1 MMTTWQPT
9 ASLEMLQTRARLLSK
24 LRAFFADKD
33 IYEVQTPVLS
43 HAGNTEPSIET
54 FVTQQSEHLKYPLQP
69 SFLNTSP
76 EFAMKRLLAAGSGS
90 IYQIT
95 PVFRQGEQSKKHN
108 PEFTLL
114 EWYRLNFDHHAL
126 MGEVNLLIRFIA
138 KDFLAMGRSHF
149 YSYQD
154 AMIKFADVDPFTASI
169 EELKAATV
177 KAGIDVVGMEENTSE
192 TFSLETSHQESCR
205 NGWLDLLMCQV
216 VEKNL
221 PLNCPV
227 FIYDYPASQ
236 AALAKIRKGSPD
248 VAERFELYI
257 NGVELAN
264 GFHELSDAAEQA
276 ERFKK
281 EQQIRKERGLPG
293 IPADTHLIAAL
304 KHGLPDCAG
313 VAIGFDRLLMVL
325 TGAQHIND
333 VLTFP
338 FDRA

>member
-1 MMTTWQPT
+1 MSNWHPT
-9 ASLEMLQTRARLLSK
+9 ASLDMLKTKARLLSK
-24 LRAFFADKD
+24 LRTFFAEKN
-33 IYEVQTPVLS
+33 ILEVQTPVLS
-43 HAGNTEPSIET
+43 HAGNTEPTLES
-54 FVTQQSEHLKYPLQP
+54 FVIQQHENPQHKIQP

-95 PVFRQGEQSKKHN
+95 PAFRQDEQGKKHN

-114 EWYRLNFDHHAL
+114 EWYRIDFDHHAL
-126 MGEVNLLIRFIA
+126 MGEVNALVRFVADGI
-138 KDFLAMGRSHF
+138 LNLERSRF

-154 AMIKFADVDPFTASI
+154 VMKTFADIDPFDSTND
-169 EELKAATV
+169 ELKEATL
-177 KAGIDVVGMEENTSE
+177 KAGIDAVGMDEASQD
-192 TFSLETSHQESCR
+192 S
-205 NGWLDLLMCQV
+205 WLDLIMSQV

-257 NGVELAN
+257 NGMELAN
-264 GFHELSDAAEQA
+264 GFHELSDAKEQA
-276 ERFKK
+276 ERFHN
-281 EQQIRKERGLPG
+281 EQLQRQNSGQQG
-293 IPADTHLIAAL
+293 IPADYHLIAAL

-313 VAIGFDRLLMVL
+313 VAIGLDRLLMLL
-325 TGAQHIND
+325 TKAAHID
-333 VLTFP
+333 EVLTFP

>member
-1 MMTTWQPT
+1 MNEWQPT
-9 ASLEMLQTRARLLSK
+9 ASLDMLKTRARLLSK

-33 IYEVQTPVLS
+33 IFEVQTPILS
-43 HAGNTEPSIET
+43 QAGNPEPSIET
-54 FVTQQSEHLKYPLQP
+54 FVTQQHENSKHIIQP

-76 EFAMKRLLAAGSGS
+76 EFAMKRLLAAGCGS

-95 PVFRQGEQSKKHN
+95 SAFRQDEQGKRHN

-114 EWYRLNFDHHAL
+114 EWYRLDFDHHAL
-126 MGEVNLLIRFIA
+126 MGEVNALLRFVA
-138 KDFLAMGRSHF
+138 EDFLKLERSQF

-154 AMIKFADVDPFTASI
+154 AMVKFADVNPFNASN
-169 EELKAATV
+169 EELKTATE
-177 KAGIDVVGMEENTSE
+177 KAGIDVVGMDNAPRDS
-192 TFSLETSHQESCR
+192 
-205 NGWLDLLMCQV
+205 WLDLLMSQV

-227 FIYDYPASQ
+227 FIYDYPTSQ
-236 AALAKIRKGSPD
+236 AALAKIRNETPA

-257 NGVELAN
+257 NGMELAN
-264 GFHELSDAAEQA
+264 GFHELSDAKEQA

-281 EQQIRKERGLPG
+281 QQLQRKELGLRG
-293 IPADTHLIAAL
+293 IPADYHLIEAL
-304 KHGLPDCAG
+304 KYGLPECAG
-313 VAIGFDRLLMVL
+313 VAIGLDRLLMVL
-325 TGAQHIND
+325 SGAEHINE

>member
-1 MMTTWQPT
+1 MTSWEPT
-9 ASLEMLQTRARLLSK
+9 ATLEMLKTRARLLTK
-24 LRAFFADKD
+24 LRAFFAEKD

-43 HAGNTEPSIET
+43 QAGNTDPAIET
-54 FVTQQSEHLKYPLQP
+54 FVTQEHENAKHSIQP

-76 EFAMKRLLAAGSGS
+76 EFAMKRLLAAGCGS

-95 PVFRQGEQSKKHN
+95 PAFRQDEQGKRHN

-114 EWYRLNFDHHAL
+114 EWYRIDFDHHAL
-126 MGEVNLLIRFIA
+126 MGEINELLRYVA
-138 KDFLAMGRSHF
+138 KDFITLERSQF

-154 AMIKFADVDPFTASI
+154 AMMKFADVDPFVASD
-169 EELKAATV
+169 EELEAATV
-177 KAGIDVVGMEENTSE
+177 KAGIDVIGMDNAPRDS
-192 TFSLETSHQESCR
+192 
-205 NGWLDLLMCQV
+205 WLNLLMSHV

-236 AALAKIRKGSPD
+236 AALAKINKGSPD

-257 NGVELAN
+257 NGMELAN
-264 GFHELSDAAEQA
+264 GFHELSDAKEQA
-276 ERFKK
+276 ERFHAEQAKRKK
-281 EQQIRKERGLPG
+281 LNLPG
-293 IPADTHLIAAL
+293 IPADYHLIAAL
-304 KHGLPDCAG
+304 KHGLPECAG
-313 VAIGFDRLLMVL
+313 VAIGLDRLLMVL
-325 TGAQHIND
+325 TGAEHIND

>member
-1 MMTTWQPT
+1 MSDWQPT
-9 ASLEMLQTRARLLSK
+9 ASIEMLKTRARLLSK
-24 LRAFFADKD
+24 LRAFFAEKN
-33 IYEVQTPVLS
+33 ILEVQTPVLS
-43 HAGNTEPSIET
+43 HAGNTEPTLES
-54 FVTQQSEHLKYPLQP
+54 FVIQEHENQQHKIQP
-69 SFLNTSP
+69 AFLNTSP

-95 PVFRQGEQSKKHN
+95 PAFRQDEQGRKHN

-114 EWYRLNFDHHAL
+114 EWYRINFDHHAL
-126 MGEVNLLIRFIA
+126 MGEVNALIRYVAEGI
-138 KDFLAMGRSHF
+138 LTLERSQF

-154 AMIKFADVDPFTASI
+154 AMKTFAEVDPFTATND
-169 EELKAATV
+169 ELKAAII
-177 KAGIDVVGMEENTSE
+177 KAGIDVVGMDDAARDS
-192 TFSLETSHQESCR
+192 
-205 NGWLDLLMCQV
+205 WLDLLMSQV

-236 AALAKIRKGSPD
+236 AALAKIHKGSPD

-257 NGVELAN
+257 NGMELAN
-264 GFHELSDAAEQA
+264 GFHELSDAKEQA
-276 ERFKK
+276 ERFHNEQLQRKK
-281 EQQIRKERGLPG
+281 SGQQG
-293 IPADTHLIAAL
+293 IPADYHLIEAL

-313 VAIGFDRLLMVL
+313 VAIGLDRLLMVL
-325 TGAQHIND
+325 SKVTQIND

>member
-1 MMTTWQPT
+1 MTDWQPT
-9 ASLEMLQTRARLLSK
+9 ASLEMLKIKARLLSK

-33 IYEVQTPVLS
+33 IIEVQTPIIS
-43 HAGNTEPSIET
+43 QAGNTEPTIES
-54 FVTQQSEHLKYPLQP
+54 FIIQEHENSNHTIQP

-76 EFAMKRLLAAGSGS
+76 EFAMKRLLAAGMGS
-90 IYQIT
+90 IYQVT
-95 PVFRQGEQSKKHN
+95 PAFRQDEQGKKHN

-114 EWYRLNFDHHAL
+114 EWYRIDFDHHAL
-126 MGEVNLLIRFIA
+126 MGEVNSLIRFVA
-138 KDFLAMGRSHF
+138 KEFLKLERSEF
-149 YSYQD
+149 FSYQD
-154 AMIKFADVDPFTASI
+154 AMIKYADVDPFNATI

-177 KAGIDVVGMEENTSE
+177 KAGVDVIGMDDVNCDT
-192 TFSLETSHQESCR
+192 
-205 NGWLDLLMCQV
+205 WLDLLMSHV

-257 NGVELAN
+257 NGMELAN
-264 GFHELSDAAEQA
+264 GFHELSNAKEQS
-276 ERFKK
+276 ERFHHD
-281 EQQIRKERGLPG
+281 QDYRKEHGLQG
-293 IPADTHLIAAL
+293 IPMDHHLIAAL
-304 KHGLPDCAG
+304 NHGLPDCAG
-313 VAIGFDRLLMVL
+313 VAIGLERLLMVL
-325 TGAQHIND
+325 TGADHIEK

>member
-1 MMTTWQPT
+1 MSDWRPT
-9 ASLEMLQTRARLLSK
+9 ASLEMLKTKARLLSK
-24 LRAFFADKD
+24 LRAFFAEKD
-33 IYEVQTPVLS
+33 ILEVQTPVLS
-43 HAGNTEPSIET
+43 QAGNTEPSIET
-54 FVTQQSEHLKYPLQP
+54 FVTQQYENSKHTIQP

-76 EFAMKRLLAAGSGS
+76 EFAMKRLLAAGCGS

-95 PVFRQGEQSKKHN
+95 PAFRQDEQGKKHN

-114 EWYRLNFDHHAL
+114 EWYRIDFDHHAL
-126 MGEVNLLIRFIA
+126 MGEVNALLRFVA
-138 KDFLAMGRSHF
+138 EDFFTLERSQF

-154 AMIKFADVDPFTASI
+154 AMLKFANVDPFKATNK
-169 EELKAATV
+169 ELKEATV
-177 KAGIDVVGMEENTSE
+177 KADIDVVGMENASADD
-192 TFSLETSHQESCR
+192 
-205 NGWLDLLMCQV
+205 WLDLLMSHV

-264 GFHELSDAAEQA
+264 GFHELSDAKEQE
-276 ERFKK
+276 ERFHREQVQRKK
-281 EQQIRKERGLPG
+281 SGLPG
-293 IPADTHLIAAL
+293 IPADYHLIAAL
-304 KHGLPDCAG
+304 KHGLPECAG
-313 VAIGFDRLLMVL
+313 VAIGIDRLLMVL
-325 TGAQHIND
+325 SGAEHINE